1 MCSLN
6 VYVIDIDIVFVFVFV
21 FVVVFLLVSSC
32 FLITSI
38 HQFCMVSVWSG
49 SPEGFV
55 SITANMTEQSISKV
69 GLELLGQLN
78 IIMRK
83 PAVSSS
89 SFLIRMMIG
98 TKANPHSSVAASA
111 KNWIQIAPP
120 WIHKP
125 PTPSHHNHYDKEE
138 EDRSTSSFYNCMVK
152 IMN

>member
-38 HQFCMVSVWSG
+38 SFAWFPFG
-49 SPEGFV
+49 LEGFV
-55 SITANMTEQSISKV
+55 SITANMTEQSKSKV
-69 GLELLGQLN
+69 GLELLGQLKSIN

-89 SFLIRMMIG
+89 LLIRMMIG

-125 PTPSHHNHYDKEE
+125 PTPSHHNHYDEEE
-138 EDRSTSSFYNCMVK
+138 EDRSASSFYNCVV
-152 IMN
+152 